1 MKQKFSTL
9 DVRAMVASI
18 RADILGSRVVNIYD
32 MSSKFFLIKLL
43 SFNPVTENS
52 KEFLLI
58 EAGTRFHL
66 TKFLRQKTSALPGG
80 WTMGLRK
87 LLKNKKIEDVQQ
99 VGADRVVIIQFGVG
113 DKANKMI
120 IELYSKGNIIITDH
134 EDRILLLLR
143 DHSFDDKHST
153 AKSEIYPLAQAASV
167 TSLISSTW
175 RTDVADMVSSHLAD
189 TARTKTPKKAIQS
202 ISEILQKVCKYA
214 NPGLC
219 YLAVTKYYPNTD
231 ILDLLDACITY
242 CDEVYSA
249 AGTAP
254 VRGYTTA
261 TDFAPLPSLIA
272 DGARESASFSDAVDD
287 YFSGLEIV
295 KQQKQVE
302 TQREAL
308 KVKVVKIREDQYRR
322 IAGLEEEQASLWS
335 NAEVLQRNVGA
346 ADKCFV
352 KIWKLIALQLEWFE
366 INDAIKLESDCACV
380 RKLDLGRNR
389 VQLGFPGDDEEHCF
403 WLDLD
408 LTAQGNVEVM
418 HEQRKAQKVKLEKT
432 REQSEKAI
440 KVAERKSTQEISRF
454 EDKVNQAKNLTKIKR
469 KLWFEKFHWFISS
482 ENFLVLAGRDAAQN
496 ELLVKKYLKARDIYV
511 HADVHGAATVIV
523 KNHLPAP
530 LNVTFATLAEAGQFS
545 LCLSKA
551 WESKTVTS
559 AWYVFA
565 DQVSKSAPT
574 GEYLTTGSFII
585 RGRKNFLP
593 HSKLEMTFA
602 LLFQSASGTMG
613 ATERPVKSDSV
624 VCNEEERRLFDELI
638 NHQPKPNPPKPQQQK
653 TPALPQPESVEESKP
668 LSRRTEA
675 RKSRKMKKAQERY
688 GEQDSDDSEL
698 ELKLRLIGAKT
709 PAPVVHASQPAIPAP
724 LPQPQ
729 EKKCFHCGEPGH
741 LATNCPQRPADLP
754 GSSDSS
760 DDEEEDVNELAVVSR
775 LSGAPPSELVRI
787 VPVCGPLS
795 ALGSCQFRL
804 KLTPGN
810 LKRGPAAQ
818 LCLKLIAAS
827 NGLTD
832 SVKQMIKQIQL
843 DEATDV
849 LIAGVKVSA
858 PGAQKVQVELKAQ
871 KKKVARAKRKE
882 A

>member
-1 MKQKFSTL
+1 
-9 DVRAMVASI
+9 
-18 RADILGSRVVNIYD
+18 
-32 MSSKFFLIKLL
+32 
-43 SFNPVTENS
+43 
-52 KEFLLI
+52 
-58 EAGTRFHL
+58 
-66 TKFLRQKTSALPGG
+66 
-80 WTMGLRK
+80 MGLRK

-120 IELYSKGNIIITDH
+120 IELYAKGNIIITDH

-167 TSLISSTW
+167 TTSIPSSW
-175 RTDVADMVSSHLAD
+175 RSDVADSIASHLSD
-189 TARTKTPKKAIQS
+189 PARTKTPKKAIQS
-202 ISEILQKVCKYA
+202 LSEILQKICKYA

-219 YLAVTKYYPNTD
+219 NFAVAKHYPNDD
-231 ILDLLDACITY
+231 ILVLLEASIAY
-242 CDEVYSA
+242 CDEVYKA

-254 VRGYTTA
+254 VKGYITS
-261 TDFAPLPSLIA
+261 TDFAPLPCLIA
-272 DGARESASFSDAVDD
+272 DGATECASFSDAVDD

-308 KVKVVKIREDQYRR
+308 KAKVVKIREDQNRR
-322 IAGLEEEQASLWS
+322 IVGLEEEQSSLWN
-335 NAEVLQRNVGA
+335 NAEVLQRNVTA
-346 ADKCFV
+346 ADKCIV
-352 KIWKLIALQLEWFE
+352 RIWKLIALQLEWFE

-380 RKLDLGRNR
+380 RKLDLGKNR
-389 VQLGFPGDDEEHCF
+389 VYVGFLGDEEEQCF

-432 REQSEKAI
+432 REQAEKAI
-440 KVAERKSTQEISRF
+440 KVAERKSTAEISRF

-469 KLWFEKFHWFISS
+469 KLWFEKFHWFVSS

-530 LNVTFATLAEAGQFS
+530 LNVTLATLAEAGQFS

-602 LLFQSASGTMG
+602 LLFQSASGTPG
-613 ATERPVKSDSV
+613 ALERPVKSDSV
-624 VCNEEERRLFDELI
+624 TSNDADLRIIEEILAP
-638 NHQPKPNPPKPQQQK
+638 QPKPQAQPKSQAQPQPK
-653 TPALPQPESVEESKP
+653 PQPESPETETK

-675 RKSRKMKKAQERY
+675 RKSRKQKKAQEKY

-698 ELKLRLIGAKT
+698 ELKLKLIGAKSAAT
-709 PAPVVHASQPAIPAP
+709 AVHAPQPAPPP
-724 LPQPQ
+724 LPPQ
-729 EKKCFHCGEPGH
+729 EKKCFHCGQPGH
-741 LATNCPQRPADLP
+741 LATQCALRPVETHD
-754 GSSDSS
+754 SSDSS
-760 DDEEEDVNELAVVSR
+760 DDDEDTNELAVVSR
-775 LSGAPPSELVRI
+775 LCGTPPTELVRI

-795 ALGSCQFRL
+795 ALGGCQYRL

-818 LCLKLIAAS
+818 LCLKLMAAAD
-827 NGLTD
+827 GLSDTL
-832 SVKQMIKQIQL
+832 KQMVKQIQL
-843 DEATDV
+843 DEATDA

-858 PGAQKVQVELKAQ
+858 PGAQKVQVEIKAQ
-871 KKKVARAKRKE
+871 KKKDARAKRKE